1 MYRGCIC
8 ICILNLHLAQG
19 HSNLIFS
26 GQPNWEKDANPTPLV
41 TFSQITW
48 QFLHE
53 KVSMEKSIE
62 FLKDCNIIF
71 LQILGK
77 ILGLLVR
84 LEKLGQPQGWLGWP
98 VPTAL

>member
-1 MYRGCIC
+1 
-8 ICILNLHLAQG
+8 
-19 HSNLIFS
+19 
-26 GQPNWEKDANPTPLV
+26 
-41 TFSQITW
+41 
-48 QFLHE
+48 
-53 KVSMEKSIE
+53 MEKSIE